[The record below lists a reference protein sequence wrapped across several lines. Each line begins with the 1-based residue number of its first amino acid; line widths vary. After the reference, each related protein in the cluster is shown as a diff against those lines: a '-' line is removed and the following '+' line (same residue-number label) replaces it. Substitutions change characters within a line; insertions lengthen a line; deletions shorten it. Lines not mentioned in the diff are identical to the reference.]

1 MKINIKNIGI
11 VKEADIEINGIT
23 VLAGENSTGKSTIS
37 KALFS
42 TFNGLYNIDKKIE
55 NDKLRTIKGVLGLI
69 TMSEY
74 RNLIVHGLSLSK
86 FDILMNELVEKIIKN
101 QITEKN
107 ELKKILSDLITT
119 EKKSNI
125 FKKIIDNI
133 SDVMNLDNN
142 SYKNTILEEQ
152 FNKEFDNQ
160 ISNIRNN
167 DNAKIVVSFSQNK
180 NKNIDI
186 SIISNKINIKE
197 HADIITQ
204 VIYIDDI
211 NMALEYKK
219 EADIFRIYNLG
230 EPFSHTTLL
239 VKLLDDKNPSLAK
252 KIINEKKLENINK
265 ILNQISPG
273 MLYTKDDGNFVYKT
287 EDGIDI
293 STSNISLGLKTFI
306 VLKKLIQN
314 STIEENGT
322 IILDEPEIH
331 LHPKNQLKF
340 AEIIVLLQKEFELH
354 ILLSTHSPYF
364 IKAIEEYSKKYA
376 INKKC
381 KFYLSSLKNKVAIFE
396 DVTEKTYKIYK
407 LLAEPYD
414 ILDEI
419 EKENNNR
426 DKND

>member
-1 MKINIKNIGI
+1 MKLNIKNLGI

-55 NDKLRTIKGVLGLI
+55 NDKLRTIKETLRFELKRAI
-69 TMSEY
+69 DEKISD
-74 RNLIVHGLSLSK
+74 LDK
-86 FDILMNELVEKIIKN
+86 FDISVDNLAEKIIKN
-101 QITEKN
+101 QITKKD
-107 ELKKILSDLITT
+107 ELKKILSDL
-119 EKKSNI
+119 E
-125 FKKIIDNI
+125 KIINSI

-142 SYKNTILEEQ
+142 SYKNTILEKE

-186 SIISNKINIKE
+186 SINSNKINIKE
-197 HADIITQ
+197 HTDIITQ

-219 EADIFRIYNLG
+219 EVSLFFRMFGLD

-239 VKLLDDKNPSLAK
+239 AKLLDDRSPSLTK

-265 ILNQISPG
+265 ILNQICPG
-273 MLYTKDDGNFVYKT
+273 MLYTKDDENFIYKT

-293 STSNISLGLKTFI
+293 STSNIALGLKTFI

-314 STIEENGT
+314 GIIKENGT

-340 AEIIVLLQKEFELH
+340 AEIIVLLQKEFGLH

-364 IKAIEEYSKKYA
+364 IKAIEVYSKKYA

-381 KFYLSSLKNKVAIFE
+381 KFYLSNLENKVAIFE
-396 DVTEKTYKIYK
+396 DVTEETYKIYRSF
-407 LLAEPYD
+407 AEPFD
-414 ILDEI
+414 ILDKI
-419 EKENNNR
+419 EE
-426 DKND
+426 

>member
-11 VKEADIEINGIT
+11 VEEADIEINGIT

-55 NDKLRTIKGVLGLI
+55 NDKFRTIKRMLRPFI
-69 TMSEY
+69 TIGEN
-74 RNLIVHGLSLSK
+74 RNLIAHRLNK
-86 FDILMNELVEKIIKN
+86 FYTLNNIVEKIIKN
-101 QITEKN
+101 QITNKN

-119 EKKSNI
+119 EEKSHI
-125 FKKIIDNI
+125 FEKIINNI

-314 STIEENGT
+314 DIIEENGT

-396 DVTEKTYKIYK
+396 DVTEETYKIYK

-419 EKENNNR
+419 EKENNDR